1 MQLLRKSLLE
11 DFKKKHPT
19 VRKAVDAW
27 QKEVETAKWET
38 PQDIKNRYVT
48 ASFLENNRVIFNI
61 KSNDYR
67 LVVKI
72 RYRNGIVDIEWIG
85 THKEYDKKKF

>member
-1 MQLLRKSLLE
+1 MQLLGKQLLE
-11 DFKKKHPT
+11 NFKKKHPKA
-19 VRKAVDAW
+19 RKSLDAW
-27 QKEVETAKWET
+27 QIEVEKAKWET
-38 PQDIKNRYVT
+38 PQEIKNRYAT

-72 RYRNGIVDIEWIG
+72 RYRNGIVQIEWIG
-85 THKEYDKKKF
+85 THEEYDKKKF